1 MTFPARKGYASI
13 AAIPPAVRAAIDRAQ
28 DDPRTLTEWLAV
40 DTPTLLEHVLP
51 EVGLG
56 AEADALVQAAREFA
70 HLPALK
76 RNGRV
81 GALLYDTLHPRADA
95 GAIYERIA
103 THRSSVVRE
112 WGAQLV
118 AADRRLTLAQRL
130 ACARHYAADAHMAV
144 REIAWAS
151 LRNDVLAELDL
162 ALQLFAP
169 WVHDADANIRR
180 CAVEGT
186 RPRGVWC
193 AHSERLKAE
202 PQLALHLLEPLRA
215 DPSRT
220 VRLSV
225 ANWLNDASKSQ
236 PDWVRALCARWRRES
251 PTAETAFI
259 VQRALRTIGS

>member
-1 MTFPARKGYASI
+1 MNFPARKGYASI

-40 DTPTLLEHVLP
+40 DTATLLAHVLP
-51 EVGLG
+51 EIALG
-56 AEADALVQAAREFA
+56 PEALQLVAAVRAFA

-76 RNGRV
+76 RNARV
-81 GALLYDTLHPRADA
+81 GALLFDVLQPRADA
-95 GAIYERIA
+95 GTIYERIA

-151 LRNDVLAELDL
+151 LRNDVLAQLDL

-169 WVHDADANIRR
+169 WVRDADANIRR

-215 DPSRT
+215 DPSRY
-220 VRLSV
+220 VQLSV

-236 PDWVRALCARWRRES
+236 PTWVRALCARWRCES
-251 PTAETAFI
+251 PTPETAFI